1 MEYESMTLRSND
13 ESESSHSG
21 SSGSEE
27 VSVVGRLSPRPGSR
41 SPRFPEDMYDV
52 IEWDSIKPP
61 ACIPRSSPRVSS
73 RRDKT
78 EEEPVIESGG
88 SVRGGNFFTCLPA
101 EILEN
106 EILRRLSPV
115 GGTALVMACGL
126 VVSAAVR
133 PKLFIRWKHPVGAR
147 DNLTLKMEA
156 RDPAEKRVLGSFNCK
171 RRETNPS
178 DDVYEAVCDRKIPRI
193 SEPRDLAMAIAL
205 GCDIENLSVRTPA
218 IWPLGTLMAGQTP
231 NLCDVA
237 LIIRYGGSFK
247 DVPEQSFLEYI
258 FDGVAAGIILDFDA
272 ERIIS
277 NRYREEPIRC
287 CGAVDLLLE
296 KQIAVKPQYGRWSWN
311 NVPIAVYKY
320 MLRSGYMWFL
330 ITECPSH
337 CTFSDVNNLRWV
349 ELAADI
355 LPRIKTFGEYI
366 SVDMFGYIKGSRL
379 SRRLGDV
386 IKICGAHGALEMVKS
401 KYNKPYMVQTAMAL
415 RGLLGDDVF
424 TWLTTMDNMR
434 VYVASGAVYRHLR
447 AGCGDLLRWCIQ
459 YDNPTFLRGYLQDNP
474 TLELDEAF
482 SDMLYRPCFKL
493 GRAECLV
500 ILLEHNITISPR
512 RVQVLIASCTSR
524 NIINLFA

>member
-1 MEYESMTLRSND
+1 MTSRSND
-13 ESESSHSG
+13 ESENSHAG
-21 SSGSEE
+21 SSGFEE

-147 DNLTLKMEA
+147 GNITLKMEA
-156 RDPAEKRVLGSFNCK
+156 RDPAEKRVLESFNCK
-171 RRETNPS
+171 LRETNPS
-178 DDVYEAVCDRKIPRI
+178 DDVYEAVCDGKIPRI
-193 SEPRDLAMAIAL
+193 SDPRDLAMAITL
-205 GCDIENLSVRTPA
+205 GCDIKNLSVKALA
-218 IWPLGTLMAGQTP
+218 IWPLGMLMAGQTP

-237 LIIRYGGSFK
+237 LIIRYGGSFRY
-247 DVPEQSFLEYI
+247 VPEQSFLEYV
-258 FDGVAAGIILDFDA
+258 FDGVAAGIISDSDA
-272 ERIIS
+272 ARIIS
-277 NRYREEPIRC
+277 NRYHEKPIRC

-296 KQIAVKPQYGRWSWN
+296 KRIVVNLPKYRSWN
-311 NVPIAVYKY
+311 DVPIAVYKH

-330 ITECPSH
+330 IPEYTGYAGH
-337 CTFSDVNNLRWV
+337 GNFSSVNDLRWDELVADMVPRV
-349 ELAADI
+349 EALGDYMSAD
-355 LPRIKTFGEYI
+355 RFGCME
-366 SVDMFGYIKGSRL
+366 GSRL
-379 SRRLGDV
+379 NRRLGDV
-386 IKICGAHGALEMVKS
+386 IKICGPYGALEMIKS
-401 KYNKPYMVQTAMAL
+401 RYNKQYMVQTATTL
-415 RGLLGDDVF
+415 RGLLGDEAF
-424 TWLTTMDNMR
+424 TRLTTPDSSR
-434 VYVASGAVYRHLR
+434 VYVASGAAYRHLR
-447 AGCGDLLRWCIQ
+447 AGCVDLLRWCIQ
-459 YDNPTFLRGYLQDNP
+459 YDNSAFLRGCLQDNP
-474 TLELDEAF
+474 TLEFDAGLAD
-482 SDMLYRPCFKL
+482 SLYRPCFKL

-500 ILLEHNITISPR
+500 VLLERNITISPR
-512 RVQVLIASCTSR
+512 RIQILMVSCTSR